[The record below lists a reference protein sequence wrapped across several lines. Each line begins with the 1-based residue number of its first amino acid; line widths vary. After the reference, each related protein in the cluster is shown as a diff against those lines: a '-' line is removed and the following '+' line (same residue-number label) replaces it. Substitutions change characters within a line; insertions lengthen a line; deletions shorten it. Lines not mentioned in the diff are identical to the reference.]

1 MEKEG
6 GYNNIVKKVIKILIE
21 NDLYV
26 KLEKCK

>member
-1 MEKEG
+1 MEKEE